1 MCGFLGHFY
10 RESKQNKNRLELDS
24 LRHRGPDSS
33 GYWSSQD
40 GRCCLAHVRLAI
52 IEVTGAG
59 SQPML
64 SSSGRTVIAFNGE
77 IYNHLELRYRIEG
90 LQWRGHSD
98 TETLVELW
106 EKNGP
111 QCIPWLRGM
120 FAFAVY
126 DNQDYTLHVVRDRFG
141 IKPLYFQRPCVGE
154 ITFASEVRTL
164 LGGQKI
170 ALDKHAIAFYLA
182 TGHIQNEGE
191 IGEGVEILPP
201 GFFARVDRNG
211 GISKKRWS
219 ADSKVSNVPH
229 VTTFEEARS
238 GVRSLLE
245 ASVQEHLLAD
255 VPVASF
261 LSGGIDSSII
271 SLLAARFHNEP
282 LQTFCVGFPNIGFDE
297 RKVAKLVAEHAGSRH
312 TEIEVSPKDC
322 LQWVCEAVEA
332 MDLPSVDA
340 INSYIV
346 SKAAKSAGLKVALS
360 GLGGDELFGGY
371 PSFIDVRRLSFL
383 HRLPPP
389 LAKQLVQIL
398 PQSAREKLDGG
409 PSFEPFTLA
418 MLRRRW
424 WGTKAIK
431 VAGFDCDIPWPLAPK
446 NFQDSFEAA
455 SWAEILNYMG
465 PMILRDTDQMSMAVS
480 LEVRVPFLDS
490 RLVDFVLA
498 LPEKWKR
505 GRPPK
510 RLLIG
515 AFADILPAQVWSR
528 PKQGFALPMDDWMR
542 GPLHDY
548 CLSGLTAA
556 RKFIEPCWI
565 DSVAVKFEKR
575 QLHWTRLWQLVVLG
589 HYAQKEKKSVLQN

>member
-1 MCGFLGHFY
+1 MCGILGFISNSS
-10 RESKQNKNRLELDS
+10 RGCFVDTKSMA
-24 LRHRGPDSS
+24 HRGPDAS
-33 GYWSSQD
+33 GHWISRD
-40 GRCCLAHVRLAI
+40 GRCVLGHVRLSI
-52 IEVTGAG
+52 IELSHAG

-106 EKNGP
+106 ERHGP

-126 DNQDYTLHVVRDRFG
+126 DNQDHILHLVRDRFG
-141 IKPLYFQRPCVGE
+141 IKPLYFQRPSVCE
-154 ITFASEVRTL
+154 ITFASEVRAL
-164 LGGQKI
+164 LGGRKI
-170 ALDKHAIAFYLA
+170 VLNNDSTAFYLA

-211 GISKKRWS
+211 GISKKSWWPAS
-219 ADSKVSNVPH
+219 ELSSLPQVSN
-229 VTTFEEARS
+229 FEEARS
-238 GVRSLLE
+238 GLRSLLE

-271 SLLAARFHNEP
+271 SLLAASFHSES
-282 LQTFCVGFPNIGFDE
+282 LQTFCIGFPNIGFDE
-297 RKVAKLVAEHAGSRH
+297 RKVAKLVAQHAGSRH
-312 TEIEVSPKDC
+312 TEIEVSPNDC
-322 LQWVCEAVEA
+322 FKWVREAVEA

-371 PSFIDVRRLSFL
+371 PSFTDVRRLSFL
-383 HRLPPP
+383 HNLPPP
-389 LAKQLVQIL
+389 LARQLVQIL

-409 PSFEPFTLA
+409 PSFDPFTLA

-424 WGTKAIK
+424 WGTDAIK
-431 VAGFDCDIPWPLAPK
+431 SAGFDCEIQWPLAPK
-446 NFQDSFEAA
+446 FFQDSFEAA

-465 PMILRDTDQMSMAVS
+465 PMLLRDTDQMSMAVS
-480 LEVRVPFLDS
+480 LEVRVPFLDP

-510 RLLIG
+510 QLLIK
-515 AFADILPAQVWSR
+515 AFANILPAQVWNR

-542 GPLHDY
+542 GPLNDF
-548 CLSGLTAA
+548 CLSGLSAA
-556 RKFIEPCWI
+556 RKFIDPCWI
-565 DSVAVKFEKR
+565 DSVATKFEKR
-575 QLHWTRLWQLVVLG
+575 QVHWTRLWQLVVLG
-589 HYAQKEKKSVLQN
+589 HYAQKKKSVLQN

>member
-1 MCGFLGHFY
+1 MCGFVGCFNSRGGAQSCDLVPM
-10 RESKQNKNRLELDS
+10 L
-24 LRHRGPDSS
+24 HRGPDASGHWISS
-33 GYWSSQD
+33 D
-40 GRCCLAHVRLAI
+40 GRCFLGHVRLSI
-52 IEVTGAG
+52 IELSQAG

-64 SSSGRTVIAFNGE
+64 SASGRTAIAFNGE
-77 IYNHLELRYRIEG
+77 IYNHLDLRHRIEG
-90 LQWRGHSD
+90 VQWKGHSD

-106 EKNGP
+106 ERHGP

-126 DNQDYTLHVVRDRFG
+126 DNQDCILHLVRDRFA
-141 IKPLYFQRPCVGE
+141 IKPLYFQRTSAGE
-154 ITFASEVRTL
+154 TTFASEVRAL
-164 LGGQKI
+164 LGGRKI
-170 ALDKHAIAFYLA
+170 GLSNHSMAFYLS

-191 IGEGVEILPP
+191 IGEGAEILPP

-211 GISKKRWS
+211 GISKKRWF
-219 ADSKVSNVPH
+219 ADSEGSNVPQ
-229 VTTFEEARS
+229 VTTFEQARS

-261 LSGGIDSSII
+261 LSGGTDSSII
-271 SLLAARFHNEP
+271 SLLAVRFHSDP
-282 LQTFCVGFPNIGFDE
+282 LQTFCIGFPNIGFDE
-297 RKVAKLVAEHAGSRH
+297 RKVAKIVAEHAGSRH
-312 TEIEVSPKDC
+312 TEIEVSPNDC
-322 LQWVCEAVEA
+322 LKWVCEAVEA

-371 PSFIDVRRLSFL
+371 PSFADVRRLSFIY
-383 HRLPPP
+383 HLPPP

-409 PSFEPFTLA
+409 PSFDPFTLA

-424 WGTKAIK
+424 WGTDAIK
-431 VAGFDCDIPWPLAPK
+431 SAGFDCEIQWPLAPK
-446 NFQDSFEAA
+446 NFQDSFEAV

-465 PMILRDTDQMSMAVS
+465 PMLLRDTDQMSMAVS
-480 LEVRVPFLDS
+480 LEVRVPFLDP

-510 RLLIG
+510 QLLIK
-515 AFADILPAQVWSR
+515 AFANILPAQVWNR

-542 GPLHDY
+542 GPLNDF
-548 CLSGLTAA
+548 CLSGLSAA
-556 RKFIEPCWI
+556 RKFIDPCWI
-565 DSVAVKFEKR
+565 DSVATKFEKR
-575 QLHWTRLWQLVVLG
+575 QVHWTRLWQLVVLG
-589 HYAQKEKKSVLQN
+589 HYAQKKKSVLQN

>member
-1 MCGFLGHFY
+1 MCGLLGFF
-10 RESKQNKNRLELDS
+10 SNS
-24 LRHRGPDSS
+24 LRVCLSDTKSMAHRGPDAS
-33 GYWSSQD
+33 GHWISLD
-40 GRCCLAHVRLAI
+40 GRCFLGHVRLSI
-52 IEVTGAG
+52 IELTEAG

-77 IYNHLELRYRIEG
+77 IYNHLDLRSRIVG
-90 LQWRGHSD
+90 VRWRGHSD

-106 EKNGP
+106 ERFGAE
-111 QCIPWLRGM
+111 CIPWLRGM

-126 DNQDYTLHVVRDRFG
+126 EDEKKVLYIVRDRLG
-141 IKPLYFQRPCVGE
+141 IKPIYFRRESPSE
-154 ITFASEVRTL
+154 ISFASEVRAL
-164 LGGQKI
+164 LGGRNVFPSKNSL
-170 ALDKHAIAFYLA
+170 AYYLA

-191 IGEGVEILPP
+191 IGEGVEILSP
-201 GFFARVDRNG
+201 GSFARVDRNG
-211 GISKKRWS
+211 GISKKSWWS
-219 ADSKVSNVPH
+219 ALESTSLPQ
-229 VTTFEEARS
+229 VTTLEEVRS

-261 LSGGIDSSII
+261 LSGGIDSSIV
-271 SLLAARFHNEP
+271 SLLAAKFHSEP
-282 LQTFCVGFPNIGFDE
+282 LKTFCIGFPNIGFDE
-297 RKVAKLVAEHAGSRH
+297 RKVAKLVAEHAGSQH

-322 LQWVCEAVEA
+322 LSWVCEAVEA

-371 PSFIDVRRLSFL
+371 PSFTDVWRLSFL
-383 HRLPPP
+383 HHLPTA
-389 LAKQLVQIL
+389 LARQLVQIM

-409 PSFEPFTLA
+409 PSFDPFALA

-424 WGTKAIK
+424 WGTEAIK
-431 VAGFDCDIPWPLAPK
+431 SAGFDFEIQWPLAPK
-446 NFQDSFEAA
+446 SFRDSFEAA
-455 SWAEILNYMG
+455 SWAEILNYMS
-465 PMILRDTDQMSMAVS
+465 PMLLRDTDQMSMAVS
-480 LEVRVPFLDS
+480 LEVRVPFLDT

-510 RLLIG
+510 RLLVA
-515 AFADILPAQVWSR
+515 AFADILPAQVWNR

-542 GPLHDY
+542 GPLNDF
-548 CLSGLTAA
+548 CLSGLSAA
-556 RKFIEPCWI
+556 RKMIKSCWI
-565 DSVAVKFEKR
+565 DSVALRFEKR

-589 HYAQKEKKSVLQN
+589 HYAQKKKNSLQN

>member
-1 MCGFLGHFY
+1 MCGFVGHFY

-52 IEVTGAG
+52 IELTEEG

-64 SSSGRTVIAFNGE
+64 SSSERTVIAFNGE
-77 IYNHLELRYRIEG
+77 IYNHLDLRSRIAG
-90 LQWRGHSD
+90 VRWRGYSD

-106 EKNGP
+106 ERHGP

-126 DNQDYTLHVVRDRFG
+126 DNQDHILHIVRDRFG
-141 IKPLYFQRPCVGE
+141 IKPLYFHRQPGGE
-154 ITFASEVRTL
+154 TTFSSEVRTL
-164 LGGQKI
+164 LGGRKI
-170 ALDKHAIAFYLA
+170 ALNNDSIAFYLA

-191 IGEGVEILPP
+191 IGEGVEILPA
-201 GFFARVDRNG
+201 GSLALFDGNG
-211 GISKKRWS
+211 SISKKRWS
-219 ADSKVSNVPH
+219 ADSEGSNVPQ

-271 SLLAARFHNEP
+271 SLLAARFHSEP
-282 LQTFCVGFPNIGFDE
+282 LQTFCIGFPNLGFDE

-322 LQWVCEAVEA
+322 LSWVCEAVDA

-371 PSFIDVRRLSFL
+371 PSFTDVRHLSFL
-383 HRLPPP
+383 QHLPPP
-389 LAKQLVQIL
+389 FARQLVQIL

-409 PSFEPFTLA
+409 SSFDLFTLA

-424 WGTKAIK
+424 WGTEAIK
-431 VAGFDCDIPWPLAPK
+431 SAGFDCEIKWPLASK
-446 NFQDSFEAA
+446 KFQDSFEAA
-455 SWAEILNYMG
+455 SRAEILNYMG
-465 PMILRDTDQMSMAVS
+465 PMLLRDTDQMSMAVS
-480 LEVRVPFLDS
+480 LEVRVPFLDP

-510 RLLIG
+510 RILVE

-542 GPLHDY
+542 GPLNDF
-548 CLSGLTAA
+548 CLFGLSAA
-556 RKFIEPCWI
+556 RRFIEPCWI
-565 DSVAVKFEKR
+565 DSVAIKFEKR

>member
-1 MCGFLGHFY
+1 MCGFIGSFNQKTKQ
-10 RESKQNKNRLELDS
+10 SKLLLDY
-24 LRHRGPDSS
+24 LRHRGPDAS

-40 GRCCLAHVRLAI
+40 GQCSFAHVRLSI
-52 IEVTGAG
+52 VELTEAG

-64 SSSGRTVIAFNGE
+64 SASRRTAIVFNGE
-77 IYNHLELRYRIEG
+77 IYNHLELRRRVKTVH
-90 LQWRGHSD
+90 WRGHSD
-98 TETLVELW
+98 TETLLELW
-106 EKNGP
+106 ERHGP

-126 DNQDYTLHVVRDRFG
+126 DNEDHILHLVRDRFG
-141 IKPLYFQRPCVGE
+141 IKPLYFHRQSAGE
-154 ITFASEVRTL
+154 TTFSSEVRTL
-164 LGGQKI
+164 LGGRKI
-170 ALDKHAIAFYLA
+170 ALDNDSIAFYLA

-191 IGEGVEILPP
+191 IGEGVEILPA
-201 GFFARVDRNG
+201 GSLALFDGNG
-211 GISKKRWS
+211 SISKKRWS
-219 ADSKVSNVPH
+219 ADSEGSNVPQ

-271 SLLAARFHNEP
+271 SLLAARFHSEP
-282 LQTFCVGFPNIGFDE
+282 LQTFCIGFPNLGFDE

-322 LQWVCEAVEA
+322 LSWVCEAVEA

-371 PSFIDVRRLSFL
+371 PSFKDIRRLSFL
-383 HRLPPP
+383 HHLPIP
-389 LAKQLVQIL
+389 LAKRLVQIL
-398 PQSAREKLDGG
+398 PQSVREKLDGV
-409 PSFEPFTLA
+409 PSFDPFTLA

-424 WGTKAIK
+424 WGTDAIK
-431 VAGFDCDIPWPLAPK
+431 SAGFDCDIRWPLVPK
-446 NFQDSFEAA
+446 VFQDRFEAT

-465 PMILRDTDQMSMAVS
+465 PMLLRDTDQMSMAVS

-510 RLLIG
+510 RLLID
-515 AFADILPAQVWSR
+515 AFADILPAQVWNR
-528 PKQGFALPMDDWMR
+528 PKQGFALPMNDWMR
-542 GPLHDY
+542 GPLNDF
-548 CLSGLTAA
+548 CRNGVELA
-556 RKFIEPCWI
+556 RHQLNAEFVDSALEKF
-565 DSVAVKFEKR
+565 KQTK
-575 QLHWTRLWQLVVLG
+575 LHWTRLWQIVVLG
-589 HYAQKEKKSVLQN
+589 SYLKK

>member
-1 MCGFLGHFY
+1 MCGILGFF
-10 RESKQNKNRLELDS
+10 RKSSRGCLLDTKS
-24 LRHRGPDSS
+24 MAHRGPDAS
-33 GYWSSQD
+33 GHWISLD
-40 GRCCLAHVRLAI
+40 GRCFLGHVRLSI
-52 IEVTGAG
+52 IELSHAG

-77 IYNHLELRYRIEG
+77 IYNHLDLRSRIVG
-90 LQWRGHSD
+90 VRWRGHSD

-106 EKNGP
+106 ERFGTE
-111 QCIPWLRGM
+111 CIPWLRGM

-126 DNQDYTLHVVRDRFG
+126 ENEKQVLYIVRDRLG
-141 IKPLYFQRPCVGE
+141 IKPIYFRRESPSE
-154 ITFASEVRTL
+154 ISFASEVRAL
-164 LGGQKI
+164 LGGRNVSPSKNSL
-170 ALDKHAIAFYLA
+170 AYYLA

-191 IGEGVEILPP
+191 IGEGVEILSP
-201 GFFARVDRNG
+201 GSFARVDRNG
-211 GISKKRWS
+211 GISKTSWCP
-219 ADSKVSNVPH
+219 ALDSTSLPQ

-261 LSGGIDSSII
+261 LSGGIDSSIV
-271 SLLAARFHNEP
+271 SLLAARFHREP
-282 LQTFCVGFPNIGFDE
+282 LQTFCIGFPNIGFDE
-297 RKVAKLVAEHAGSRH
+297 REVAKLAAEHAGAQH

-322 LQWVCEAVEA
+322 LSWVCEAVEA

-371 PSFIDVRRLSFL
+371 ASFTDVRRLSFL
-383 HRLPPP
+383 HHLPIP
-389 LAKQLVQIL
+389 LAKRLVQIM

-409 PSFEPFTLA
+409 SSFDLFTLA

-424 WGTKAIK
+424 WGTEAIK
-431 VAGFDCDIPWPLAPK
+431 SAGFDCEIKWPLASK
-446 NFQDSFEAA
+446 KFQDSFEAA
-455 SWAEILNYMG
+455 SWAEILNYMS
-465 PMILRDTDQMSMAVS
+465 PMLLRDTDQMSMAVS
-480 LEVRVPFLDS
+480 LEVRVPFLDT

-510 RLLIG
+510 RLLVA
-515 AFADILPAQVWSR
+515 AFADILPAQVWNR

-542 GPLHDY
+542 GPLNDF
-548 CLSGLTAA
+548 CLSGLSAV
-556 RKFIEPCWI
+556 RKLIKPCWI
-565 DSVAVKFEKR
+565 DSVATKFEKR

-589 HYAQKEKKSVLQN
+589 HYAQKKKNSLQN